1 MGKKED
7 FEEGTRKVEEMIK
20 EIDSK
25 PSSPSSGSGMDYPDR
40 CCPHEYIR

>member
-1 MGKKED
+1 MATKED
-7 FEEGTRKVEEMIK
+7 FEEATKKVEEMIK

-25 PSSPSSGSGMDYPDR
+25 PTPPSGSGMDYPER